1 MAGAMQQKQQGYRNG
16 AAYGISEH
24 LFVDVSHR
32 MHMEVLTYCVL
43 TGDLGP
49 CTACHQI
56 MTIPLDDIE

>member
-32 MHMEVLTYCVL
+32 MHMEVLT
-43 TGDLGP
+43 GDLGP

-56 MTIPLDDIE
+56 TTIPLDDIE